1 MTEAEQATESSALVL
16 IVVMAVA
23 VVVTI
28 AVMMMAE
35 AQRKP
40 AAEVLRKLEQDG
52 DKRAGPEPGKHSLE
66 RGQEGKDAAVAAE
79 LHGDKA
85 PELEL
90 PGEGTRAARQED
102 ADASGALGSFFL
114 LLLLLAAALVP
125 LESRDFLMGNAIDD
139 IQTID

>member
-1 MTEAEQATESSALVL
+1 
-16 IVVMAVA
+16 
-23 VVVTI
+23 
-28 AVMMMAE
+28 MMMAE

-102 ADASGALGSFFL
+102 ADAPGVDNLEHALLEEDSLAEAGRVEGAGCALLLGPGFFL
-114 LLLLLAAALVP
+114 PSCCCTCAVSACW
-125 LESRDFLMGNAIDD
+125 SRAIF
-139 IQTID
+139 